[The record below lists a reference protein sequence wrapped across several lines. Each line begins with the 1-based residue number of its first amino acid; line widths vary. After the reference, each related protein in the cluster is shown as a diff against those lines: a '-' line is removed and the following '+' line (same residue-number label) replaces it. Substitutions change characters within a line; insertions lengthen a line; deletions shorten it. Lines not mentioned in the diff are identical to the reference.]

1 MPSIGKNSGI
11 ISVIRKLY
19 EVDVMKLL
27 LLLII
32 LVCRE
37 LVVEELRVMLTRPLR
52 QWRDSLLQFREGRA
66 ASVSAMLALIVL
78 TPALLA
84 ALLLLLASMA
94 TWGMWSYLII
104 LTILVPVFIDRRL
117 PSVLLT
123 YRQQWLD
130 ATVVETPD
138 IQLKNAR
145 LHMVSSCLQEV
156 FTPLFWFLLLGT
168 WGVIVVLIYYG
179 LRLCAES
186 SVASDI
192 ADLAKRWMAILD
204 WLPSRL
210 LGLSF
215 ALVGQFVETWHYWRT
230 NIQSVELSAVEFL
243 DAAAEQAEPLAQG
256 QVLSPNLPMA
266 LVQMLAAYESLCYR
280 SMMIWV
286 VLFALHVVF

>member
-1 MPSIGKNSGI
+1 
-11 ISVIRKLY
+11 
-19 EVDVMKLL
+19 MKLL

-37 LVVEELRVMLTRPLR
+37 LVVEELRVLLTRPLR
-52 QWRDSLLQFREGRA
+52 QWRDSLLPFREGRV
-66 ASVSAMLALIVL
+66 ASVLAMLALIVL
-78 TPALLA
+78 TPALLT
-84 ALLLLLASMA
+84 ALLLLWASMA
-94 TWGMWSYLII
+94 TWGMWSHLIV
-104 LTILVPVFIDRRL
+104 LAVLVPVFMDRRL

-123 YRQQWLD
+123 YRQQWL
-130 ATVVETPD
+130 AAPVVEAPD
-138 IQLKNAR
+138 MQLKQAR
-145 LHMVSSCLQEV
+145 LHMISSFLQEV

-186 SVASDI
+186 SVDSDI
-192 ADLAKRWMAILD
+192 ADVAKRWMTVFD

-210 LGLSF
+210 LALSF
-215 ALVGQFVETWHYWRT
+215 ALVGQFVETWRYWLA
-230 NIQSVELSAVEFL
+230 NIQSFKVSAVDFL
-243 DAAAEQAEPLAQG
+243 DAAAEQAEPLAKG
-256 QVLSPNLPMA
+256 QVLSPSLPMA